1 MVAVVHADLLAS
13 LPQMAVL
20 HVRGVPDDLYRA
32 LARRARERDSSI
44 TAEAIRLLRR
54 ALAIERPGQAK
65 LIEAIRAERE
75 PIRPGGRTPD
85 EFLREDRRR

>member
-1 MVAVVHADLLAS
+1 
-13 LPQMAVL
+13 MAVL

-54 ALAIERPGQAK
+54 ALAIERPGQAR
-65 LIEAIRAERE
+65 LIEAIRLERE
-75 PIRPGGRTPD
+75 PLKPGGPSPHQ
-85 EFLREDRRR
+85 LIREDRER

>member
-1 MVAVVHADLLAS
+1 
-13 LPQMAVL
+13 MAVL

-75 PIRPGGRTPD
+75 PIRPGGPSPA
-85 EFLREDRRR
+85 ELLREDRRR